1 MITKLNHDQ
10 LEESLQ
16 LSEYAFQYVVPS
28 EDRERRLQQTKNHT
42 VYGIYEEEILAAKL
56 HLIPLQVHLGEHVY
70 PMGGIAGVATY
81 PEFRRRGYVR
91 QLMNHSLLKMKED
104 GTVLSMLHPFSIDFY
119 RKFGWEVF
127 ASFHKVQLEKK
138 DLVPLKPHNG
148 LIRRFKKDT
157 YPNELEL
164 IYDRYA
170 EQHNGMLVRST
181 NWWRDRSITDLWIAI
196 YYNDAGEATGYLTYE
211 VKKEKM
217 KVEEF
222 VPLTSDARIGLWN
235 FICQHDSMVNEAE
248 LILNPCEV
256 LPYMLKDPRMKEEKH
271 PYFMA
276 RIVDVEKFLKR
287 YVKEIDFPYQLEFTI
302 TDSTAAWNNST
313 FVLNKSEVM
322 VGDKIE
328 APISL
333 DIKAFTALIFGVHTP
348 EELIQMGKLQAEKED
363 FHKLQSFSQGN
374 HPFFY
379 DFF

>member
-1 MITKLNHDQ
+1 MITKLNHGQ
-10 LEESLQ
+10 FEESLQ

-28 EDRERRLQQTKNHT
+28 EDRKRRLQQTKDHT
-42 VYGIYEEEILAAKL
+42 VYGIYEEENLAAKL
-56 HLIPLQVHLGEHVY
+56 HLIPLQIQLGEHVY

-91 QLMNHSLLKMKED
+91 QLMNHSLRKMKED

-127 ASFHKVQLEKK
+127 ASFHKIQLEKK
-138 DLVPLKPHNG
+138 DLVPLKPYSG
-148 LIRRFKKDT
+148 SIRRYKKDT
-157 YPNELEL
+157 YPNDLES

-170 EQHNGMLVRST
+170 VQHNGMLVRSK
-181 NWWRDRSITDLWIAI
+181 NWWRERSITDLWIAI

-256 LPYMLKDPRMKEEKH
+256 LPMMLKDPRIKVEKH

-276 RIVDVEKFLKR
+276 RIVDVQNFLKR
-287 YVKEIDFPYQLEFTI
+287 YVKEIDFPYQLVFSI
-302 TDSTAAWNNST
+302 TDSTADWNNSI
-313 FVLNKSEVM
+313 FILNKNEVM
-322 VGDKIE
+322 VGEKIE

-348 EELIQMGKLQAEKED
+348 EELVQMGKLQAGEED
-363 FHKLQSFSQGN
+363 IHKLQSLSQGKP
-374 HPFFY
+374 PFFY

>member
-1 MITKLNHDQ
+1 MITKLNYGQ
-10 LEESLQ
+10 FEESLQ

-28 EDRERRLQQTKNHT
+28 EDRNRRLQQTKDHT
-42 VYGIYEEEILAAKL
+42 VYGIHEEEKLAAKL
-56 HLIPLQVHLGEHVY
+56 HLIPLEIQLGKHVY

-91 QLMNHSLLKMKED
+91 QLIDHSLLKMKED

-138 DLVPLKPHNG
+138 DLVPLKPYNG

-157 YPNELEL
+157 YPKELES

-170 EQHNGMLVRST
+170 EQHNGMLVRSK
-181 NWWRDRSITDLWIAI
+181 NWWRERSITDLWIAI
-196 YYNDAGEATGYLTYE
+196 YDSDAGEATGYLTYE
-211 VKKEKM
+211 VKKDKM

-222 VPLTSDARIGLWN
+222 VPLTSDARISLWN
-235 FICQHDSMVNEAE
+235 FICQHDSMVKKAE

-256 LPYMLKDPRMKEEKH
+256 LPYMLKDPRIKVEKH

-276 RIVDVEKFLKR
+276 RIVDVENFLNR
-287 YVKEIDFPYQLEFTI
+287 YVKEIDFPYHLEFSI

-322 VGDKIE
+322 VGEKIE

-348 EELIQMGKLQAEKED
+348 EELLQMGKLQAVGED
-363 FHKLQSFSQGN
+363 LHKLQSLSQGN